1 MNTTMTNP
9 NPTTNVKASAPPIYD
24 FTVLRQLRKT
34 QGLTI
39 TELAEASGIS
49 TAVISRL
56 ERNQA
61 LPELET
67 LARLAR
73 AFGMTA
79 ADLLGIAESRSMLH
93 AQAQHYSSGGFS
105 FHNVAFPNAQCF
117 VGSALAGSK
126 VNRPEVHHND
136 LEICWVL
143 QGTIEFTCNGQ
154 RRLLREGEA
163 VEFDAVQRHEY
174 RAVQDCRLV
183 LVHIRKGRHA

>member
-1 MNTTMTNP
+1 MTSATP
-9 NPTTNVKASAPPIYD
+9 NVKASAPPIYD
-24 FTVLRQLRKT
+24 FTVLRQLRKN

-39 TELAEASGIS
+39 TELATASGIS

-79 ADLLGIAESRSMLH
+79 ADLLGMAESRSLLH
-93 AQAQHYSSGGFS
+93 AQSQQYTSGGFQ
-105 FHNVAFPNAQCF
+105 FTNVSFPNAQCF
-117 VGSALAGSK
+117 VGSALAGAK
-126 VNRPEVHHND
+126 INRPEVHHND

-143 QGTIEFTCNGQ
+143 QGTLEFTCNGQ
-154 RRLLREGEA
+154 KRLLREGDA
-163 VEFDAVQRHEY
+163 VEFDAVQSHEY
-174 RAVQDCRLV
+174 MAIQDCRIVIL
-183 LVHIRKGRHA
+183 HIRKGRHA